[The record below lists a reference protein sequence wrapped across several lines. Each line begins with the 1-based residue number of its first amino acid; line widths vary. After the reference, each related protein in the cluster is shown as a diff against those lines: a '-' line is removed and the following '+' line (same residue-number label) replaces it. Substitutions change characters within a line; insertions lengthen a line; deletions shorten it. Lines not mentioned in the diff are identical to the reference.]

1 MRNLLVKALAAVF
14 AVGVMGTASAVTVNQ
29 GLTSGVLNTVEDQD
43 REAFI
48 DVDRDGTLSVG
59 DVLIGFVRMDNFLPA
74 GLSTNNQVYGILSNQ
89 ITAINVGNDTTIFS
103 LGTTTTLGLRL
114 EDLTGNPNTAGAIV
128 ALYDR
133 ASAFAT
139 DLINAAPS
147 FATSIFDYINFI
159 TANGTLRLTAGIVAS
174 DDYLMVD
181 NGSGFPAGV
190 STSLFPS
197 LPTSVTVNSF
207 TGGLSVIYN
216 NTGFTF
222 LDAVVT
228 FDALGLKHTNQV
240 GIGNGATRGAAG
252 EGRENIWGNA
262 PGWTQCL
269 VGGVNTPC
277 GFVTDADYF
286 VVPVKIPEPA
296 SLALFG
302 VSLLGLFGVRR
313 VSKKSRA

>member
-1 MRNLLVKALAAVF
+1 MRKLLVKALAAAF
-14 AVGVMGTASAVTVNQ
+14 AVAAMGTASAVTLNQ

-48 DVDRDGTLSVG
+48 DVDRSGTLSVG

-74 GLSTNNQVYGILSNQ
+74 GLSASNQVYGILSNQ
-89 ITAINVGNDTTIFS
+89 ITAINVGGDATIFS
-103 LGTTTTLGLRL
+103 LGTTTTNGLRL
-114 EDLTGNPNTAGAIV
+114 QDLTGNSATAGAIV

-133 ASAFAT
+133 ASPFAT
-139 DLINAAPS
+139 DLINAAPGG
-147 FATSIFDYINFI
+147 ATSIFDYISFI

-181 NGSGFPAGV
+181 NGAGFPAGV
-190 STSLFPS
+190 STSLFPG
-197 LPTSVTVNSF
+197 LLTSVTVNSF

-216 NTGFTF
+216 NTGFSF
-222 LDAVVT
+222 LDAVPT
-228 FDALGLKHTNQV
+228 FDALGTLHTNQV

-252 EGRENIWGNA
+252 EGREGIWGNA

-269 VGGVNTPC
+269 VNGVNTPC

-302 VSLLGLFGVRR
+302 VSLLGLFGVRQ
-313 VSKKSRA
+313 VGKKARA